1 MALRFGSPTSP
12 DKARVAIV
20 EDDDAIRL
28 LIRDVLEDEGYVCLA
43 DSSADTGM
51 DLVER
56 HLPDLLI
63 LDIKFGGV
71 ASGWRLLDQLGRNP
85 HTVGIPV
92 ILCTADA
99 HALESHH
106 TALVE
111 RGIRCLAKPFDV
123 ADLLGLVRDG
133 LRDRVP
139 PLPSRRERMSRHVS
153 LMPPAAR
160 R

>member
-1 MALRFGSPTSP
+1 MALRFGSPTTP
-12 DKARVAIV
+12 DKVQVAIV

-51 DLVER
+51 DLIER
-56 HLPDLLI
+56 YLPDLLI
-63 LDIKFGGV
+63 LDIKFGSV

-99 HALESHH
+99 HALESQHR
-106 TALVE
+106 ALVE

-133 LRDRVP
+133 LRDRVSSV
-139 PLPSRRERMSRHVS
+139 PSRREHLS
-153 LMPPAAR
+153 LTPSAVP
-160 R
+160 